1 MKTNYMIGIVGV
13 VLLALMLIPNVVLAD
28 TSVSVT
34 ISKYEPYPA
43 TPGQTV
49 KVWLLVQNNG
59 DSDAKDL
66 SVNVIPQ
73 APFSLYNQDS
83 MTNISILG
91 AKKDYLIDYNL
102 KVDDNAVEGNNN
114 LRVVYSYDTAQG
126 QVVDLPI
133 FVQAKDSSLTIDSVK
148 MTPTEIVPGSDGTL
162 TITVKNNAPSTM
174 TDLSMQLQLQAVIG
188 GALVDLPFAP
198 MDSGTERKVHNLE
211 SGQSVDFTYDLRAYP
226 DAVSKVYKIPFT
238 LTYFDSLGNAN
249 NKTDYVGVVVNG
261 VPDISMLIDK
271 TDLTMQKRTGSLTLK
286 IINKGVSD
294 VKFLNVILEK
304 SPDFDLLSN
313 TDTTYVGNLVS
324 DDYQTADY
332 TIDVKSKSDIITVPV
347 TLQYMDSNNE
357 NYEKNFS
364 VQLNLVD
371 NNKINPKTGGGSLI
385 TIIVIILIAG
395 GVWYFFKRRNKKN
408 KKGQF

>member
-174 TDLSMQLQLQAVIG
+174 TDLSMQLQL
-188 GALVDLPFAP
+188 
-198 MDSGTERKVHNLE
+198 
-211 SGQSVDFTYDLRAYP
+211 
-226 DAVSKVYKIPFT
+226 
-238 LTYFDSLGNAN
+238 
-249 NKTDYVGVVVNG
+249 
-261 VPDISMLIDK
+261 
-271 TDLTMQKRTGSLTLK
+271 
-286 IINKGVSD
+286 
-294 VKFLNVILEK
+294 
-304 SPDFDLLSN
+304 
-313 TDTTYVGNLVS
+313 
-324 DDYQTADY
+324 
-332 TIDVKSKSDIITVPV
+332 
-347 TLQYMDSNNE
+347 
-357 NYEKNFS
+357 
-364 VQLNLVD
+364 
-371 NNKINPKTGGGSLI
+371 
-385 TIIVIILIAG
+385 
-395 GVWYFFKRRNKKN
+395 
-408 KKGQF
+408 